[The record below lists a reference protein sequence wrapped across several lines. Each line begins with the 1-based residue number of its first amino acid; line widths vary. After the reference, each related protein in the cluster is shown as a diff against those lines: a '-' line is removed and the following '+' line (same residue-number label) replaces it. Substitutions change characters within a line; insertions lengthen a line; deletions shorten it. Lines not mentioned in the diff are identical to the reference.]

1 MTLKQQLDSAL
12 PGLSS
17 PSLEHTPLPVATV
30 EGATH
35 IFRQIS
41 PAFCLLTGKTQDAF
55 LGTPFGEVLP
65 AESECLALL
74 DRVYRTGKSASH
86 IGQDQL
92 DPRPIFS
99 SFTMWP
105 VMAAGRTLGVVI
117 QGTETAPLHSITLA
131 MNEAL
136 ILGSLR
142 QHELT
147 AAANSSNTQLKS
159 EVGEGKQRER
169 DALILTNEIS
179 HRIKN
184 NLQIVIAL
192 IGNEARR
199 TAAPHAQGYLA
210 VQARLGAIAK
220 LYDLMSQSS
229 IGQAVPLDDY
239 LREIAS
245 TMTASLLGDASRIE
259 IVVEAEALR
268 LDPDRAVP
276 FGLLV
281 NELGTNAIKHAFP
294 GGSGR
299 VTLAVR
305 QVGEEIELTVA
316 DDGVG
321 LKQEPSAKTPGKHGS
336 DYVAIFVRQL
346 RGEMTVSGSE
356 GTGTTFRIRLPSIV
370 TSSGAPSA
378 A

>member
-1 MTLKQQLDSAL
+1 MTLTQPLHSAL
-12 PGLSS
+12 LDLSS
-17 PSLEHTPLPVATV
+17 PSLEHTPLPMATV

-35 IFRQIS
+35 IVRQIS
-41 PAFCLLTGKTQDAF
+41 PAFCLLTGKTRDAF
-55 LGTPFGEVLP
+55 LGRPFGEAMP

-74 DRVYRTGKSASH
+74 DRVYRTGQSASH
-86 IGQDQL
+86 IRQDHL
-92 DPRPIFS
+92 DASPVFS

-117 QGTETAPLHSITLA
+117 QAIETAPLQAMTLA

-147 AAANSSNTQLKS
+147 AQASSSNVQLKA
-159 EVGEGKQRER
+159 EIGEGQQRER
-169 DALILTNEIS
+169 DAQILTNEVS

-184 NLQIVIAL
+184 NLAIVIAL

-199 TAAPHAQGYLA
+199 TAAPYAQGYLA
-210 VQARLGAIAK
+210 VQSRLGAIAK
-220 LYDLMSQSS
+220 LYDLMSQSGS
-229 IGQAVPLDDY
+229 GPGVLLSDY
-239 LREIAS
+239 LQEIAN
-245 TMTASLLGDASRIE
+245 TMSASLLGDASGID
-259 IVVEAEALR
+259 IVVAADALHI
-268 LDPDRAVP
+268 DADRAVP

-294 GGSGR
+294 DGAGR
-299 VTLAVR
+299 VTLGLR
-305 QVGEEIELTVA
+305 QAGDQIELTVA
-316 DDGVG
+316 DNGVG
-321 LKQEPSAKTPGKHGS
+321 LKHEPSAKAPGRHGS

-356 GTGTTFRIRLPSIV
+356 TSGTTFRVRLPMSVIAKEE
-370 TSSGAPSA
+370 SGAA
-378 A
+378 